1 MTKKQQSIYVAAII
15 GDLLDRSM
23 AITHDYSDSFDLIK
37 FNPDDILIIRDRDLR
52 AISALIFV
60 CVHSLKYKEMEVRY
74 TNKGFKV
81 KFKIN

>member
-1 MTKKQQSIYVAAII
+1 MTKKQQSIYIAAII

-23 AITHDYSDSFDLIK
+23 AITRDYSDSFDLIK
-37 FNPDDILIIRDRDLR
+37 FNPNDILIVRDRDLR

-60 CVHSLKYKEMEVRY
+60 CVYALKYKEMEVKY